1 MLTFYMSVIPEPEQK
16 RTFAEIYNESKNALF
31 NAAMSVLHNEH
42 DAEDAVQEAFMYIA
56 DNIKKIGSL
65 SDKERRSMAVI
76 IARNAAI
83 DIYRKNRKDS
93 ERTETI
99 TDINVSVDV
108 NFFESFD
115 YEELRSVIS
124 ELPARYK
131 DIIYLHYVKEL
142 SARKTAKLLGIS
154 TETVYKRVERAKVLL
169 KEKLQERGSEYAEQ

>member
-83 DIYRKNRKDS
+83 DI
-93 ERTETI
+93 
-99 TDINVSVDV
+99 
-108 NFFESFD
+108 
-115 YEELRSVIS
+115 
-124 ELPARYK
+124 
-131 DIIYLHYVKEL
+131 
-142 SARKTAKLLGIS
+142 
-154 TETVYKRVERAKVLL
+154 
-169 KEKLQERGSEYAEQ
+169 